1 MKKLML
7 LAAAGV
13 AMLAGCATNAPAPK
27 LTPAQIAS
35 IVCPN
40 VQGELDTLRAAGVF
54 TGGAAK
60 TLQDQVS
67 PDVDAVC
74 AATATVTTANLQNLS
89 KATFPVVVAAVK
101 ASSLSDQD
109 KTYAIL
115 AVGGIQTSLNT
126 YLALQAA
133 SAVPAS
139 APVAASTPLAGAA
152 LQ

>member
-1 MKKLML
+1 MRFMPFI
-7 LAAAGV
+7 AAGV
-13 AMLAGCATNAPAPK
+13 ALSALFGCASAPAPK
-27 LTPAQIAS
+27 FTPAQIAA

-40 VQGELDTLRAAGVF
+40 VQGEISTLQQAGVF
-54 TGGAAK
+54 TGGAAQ
-60 TLQDQVS
+60 TLSNQVE
-67 PDVDAVC
+67 PDVAAVC
-74 AATATVTTANLQNLS
+74 AATATVTVANLENLS

-133 SAVPAS
+133 SAPAAAS
-139 APVAASTPLAGAA
+139 APVAASSV
-152 LQ
+152 Q